1 MTATGYAA
9 YANDAVLSASPARL
23 VTLLYDRLLLDL
35 RRADAA
41 FDANDADGIRTQ
53 LQHADRII
61 AELASSL
68 RLDVWDG
75 AERLLALY
83 VYVSEIIGEAI
94 VGGARRRVT
103 EAINLLEPL
112 RQTWHEAAA
121 ALPADGGVREGA
133 LGVA

>member
-1 MTATGYAA
+1 MSATGYAA

-41 FDANDADGIRTQ
+41 FDANDTDGIRTQ

-68 RLDVWDG
+68 RLEVWDG
-75 AERLLALY
+75 ADRLLALY

-94 VGGARRRVT
+94 VESARHRVS
-103 EAINLLEPL
+103 EAIGLLEPL

-121 ALPADGGVREGA
+121 SLPAGGVREGA